1 MPSASRQPRSP
12 QELALAL
19 SGPLAQWLR
28 AVEIERERVKDDL
41 AEMAQRQADAA
52 LLVVA
57 ARNVVRVA
65 TAVAALQKDPVLDAA
80 IAEVDKLVPGA
91 RNVPVLLEHFDEY
104 STHRILRR
112 SRKVTG
118 GTRVSYER
126 TTERYVL
133 YIGDL
138 AFDVDVAADA
148 TTALA
153 DVTAKTIERLVG
165 R

>member
-1 MPSASRQPRSP
+1 MPPASRPPRSP
-12 QELALAL
+12 EELALAL
-19 SGPLAQWLR
+19 SGPLAQWRR
-28 AVEIERERVKDDL
+28 AVETERDRVKDDL
-41 AEMAQRQADAA
+41 AEMVQRQADAA
-52 LLVVA
+52 LLAVA

-65 TAVAALQKDPVLDAA
+65 TAVAALRKDPTLDAA
-80 IAEVDKLVPGA
+80 IAEVDTLVPGA
-91 RNVPVLLEHFDEY
+91 RNVRALLEHFDEY
-104 STHRILRR
+104 STRRKLR

-133 YIGDL
+133 YVGDL

-148 TTALA
+148 TTVLA
-153 DVTAKTIERLVG
+153 DVTAKAIDRLAG

>member
-1 MPSASRQPRSP
+1 MPPASRPPRSP
-12 QELALAL
+12 EELALAL
-19 SGPLAQWLR
+19 SGPLAQWRR
-28 AVEIERERVKDDL
+28 AVETERDRVKDDL
-41 AEMAQRQADAA
+41 AEMVQRQADAA
-52 LLVVA
+52 LLAVA

-65 TAVAALQKDPVLDAA
+65 TAVAALRKDPTLDAA
-80 IAEVDKLVPGA
+80 IAEVDALVPGA
-91 RNVPVLLEHFDEY
+91 RNVRALLEHFDEY
-104 STHRILRR
+104 STRRKLR

-133 YIGDL
+133 YVGDL

-148 TTALA
+148 TTVLA
-153 DVTAKTIERLVG
+153 DVTAKAIDRLAG

>member
-1 MPSASRQPRSP
+1 MPPASRPPRSP
-12 QELALAL
+12 EELALAL
-19 SGPLAQWLR
+19 SGPLAQWRR
-28 AVEIERERVKDDL
+28 AVETERDRVKDDL
-41 AEMAQRQADAA
+41 AEMVQRQADAA
-52 LLVVA
+52 LLAVA

-65 TAVAALQKDPVLDAA
+65 TAVAALRKDPTLDAA
-80 IAEVDKLVPGA
+80 IAEVDTLVPGA
-91 RNVPVLLEHFDEY
+91 RNVRALLEHFDEY
-104 STHRILRR
+104 STRRKLR

-133 YIGDL
+133 YVGDL

-148 TTALA
+148 TTVLG
-153 DVTAKTIERLVG
+153 DVTAKAIDRLAG

>member
-1 MPSASRQPRSP
+1 MSPATRPPRSP
-12 QELALAL
+12 EELALAL
-19 SGPLAQWLR
+19 SGPLAQWRR
-28 AVEIERERVKDDL
+28 AVETERDRVKDDL
-41 AEMAQRQADAA
+41 AEMVQRQADAA
-52 LLVVA
+52 LLAVA

-65 TAVAALQKDPVLDAA
+65 TAVAALRKDPTLDAP
-80 IAEVDKLVPGA
+80 IVEVDTLVPSA
-91 RNVPVLLEHFDEY
+91 RNVRALLEHFDEY
-104 STHRILRR
+104 STRRKLRR

-133 YIGDL
+133 YVGDL

-148 TTALA
+148 TTVLA
-153 DVTAKTIERLVG
+153 DVTAKAIDRLAG